1 MTSVSRRHVLR
12 LVPAAA
18 MLPYAGAQAS
28 VSTGGYPTQSVSVI
42 VPFGA
47 GSSTDYMARLMTN
60 GLNARYPGRFIVD
73 NKPGAGASI
82 GTAHVGKSRPD
93 GSVLLYTT
101 ATPFVINPFIYKKL
115 PYEPREFIPAA
126 RTVELALVLVV
137 SASLGVRNFAELR
150 RYLER
155 NSKAASYSSYGAG
168 TSSHI
173 AGAVLARKLDLP
185 ELLHV
190 PYKDTKA
197 IPDLVA
203 GRNTFH
209 MEAWSSVKP
218 LVKAG
223 QLVAIA
229 VTSAHPV
236 KWAPELPT
244 IASAIGTEYDV
255 ATWHG
260 IFAPAKTPRNIID
273 FLNDEFR
280 LRMESAEPRQ
290 ACLDMG
296 FNPYPHMTAEQFSA
310 FVKSDATRWHGY
322 VKEAGIQPE

>member
-1 MTSVSRRHVLR
+1 MKSISRRQLLR

-18 MLPYAGAQAS
+18 VLPCMGARALTS
-28 VSTGGYPTQSVSVI
+28 PYPSQSVSVI

-60 GLNARYPGRFIVD
+60 GLNANHPGRFIVD

-82 GTAHVGKSRPD
+82 GTAHVGRSSAD

-115 PYEPREFIPAA
+115 AYEPGDFAPAA
-126 RTVELALVLVV
+126 RTVELPLVLVV
-137 SASLGVRNFAELR
+137 SASLGVKTFAELR

-155 NSKAASYSSYGAG
+155 NARTASYSSYGAG

-173 AGAVLARKLDLP
+173 AGAVLGRKLGLP
-185 ELLHV
+185 GLLHV

-209 MEAWSSVKP
+209 MEAWSSVKA

-229 VTSAHPV
+229 VSSAHPV

-244 IASAIGTEYDV
+244 VASQIGTDYDI

-260 IFAPAKTPRNIID
+260 IFAPAKTPRNVID
-273 FLNDEFR
+273 FLNDEFK
-280 LRMESAEPRQ
+280 LRMESTETRH

-296 FNPYPHMTAEQFSA
+296 FNPYPHLTSDQFAA
-310 FVKSDATRWHGY
+310 FVKNDAARWREY
-322 VKEAGIQPE
+322 VREAGIQPE